1 MEMKWMYLILYSVYA
16 LIGFFFLIPGEG
28 GTRVMLSVMSGSCL
42 PQRHYCLGERTSV
55 AFLKS
60 CMSEQLSA
68 CGKTE
73 KKKKC

>member
-1 MEMKWMYLILYSVYA
+1 MDVSHFIFSLRINWI
-16 LIGFFFLIPGEG
+16 FFLIPGEG
-28 GTRVMLSVMSGSCL
+28 GEGARVMLSVMSGSCL

>member
-1 MEMKWMYLILYSVYA
+1 MDVSHFIFSLRINWI
-16 LIGFFFLIPGEG
+16 FFLIPGEG
-28 GTRVMLSVMSGSCL
+28 GARVMLSVMSGSCL

>member
-1 MEMKWMYLILYSVYA
+1 MDVSHFIFSLRINWI
-16 LIGFFFLIPGEG
+16 FFLIPGEG